1 MADKKYLGIDLGT
14 SNSAL
19 SCFEGD
25 KLITEDV
32 EQLRSAS
39 SSIKKKS
46 LDSCLYIAKNG
57 EFKDGDLNLSWGP
70 QKYIVGDFAKNHG
83 AMNPDR
89 LISSAKSWLCQNRIP
104 REEKILPWK
113 GSSEQKY
120 SPLEA
125 STIYLKHLMKTLDSE
140 PEAPVT
146 ITVPASFDE
155 VARELTVK
163 AALDAGIKDCV
174 LLEEPQAAFYSWI
187 SEREGSWRDDLAKG
201 DVVLVC
207 DVGGGT
213 SDFSLIAIDEENGN
227 LALRRLAVGDHLLL
241 GGDNMDAALAYMLA
255 TKHEKTNPKLDHWQL
270 KSLTLQVKSAKEK
283 LLGDTSLNEINL
295 SVSSRGASLFSS
307 AVSFKL
313 TREEVEKYLIQG
325 FFPLADENAKVNTSR
340 QLGLQTMGLKYE
352 VDPAITKHL
361 VCFLRKARQNVCSNE
376 QLRLL
381 SENLWN

>member
-1 MADKKYLGIDLGT
+1 
-14 SNSAL
+14 
-19 SCFEGD
+19 
-25 KLITEDV
+25 
-32 EQLRSAS
+32 
-39 SSIKKKS
+39 
-46 LDSCLYIAKNG
+46 
-57 EFKDGDLNLSWGP
+57 
-70 QKYIVGDFAKNHG
+70 
-83 AMNPDR
+83 MNPDR

-227 LALRRLAVGDHLLL
+227 LALRSLLWV
-241 GGDNMDAALAYMLA
+241 
-255 TKHEKTNPKLDHWQL
+255 TT
-270 KSLTLQVKSAKEK
+270 
-283 LLGDTSLNEINL
+283 
-295 SVSSRGASLFSS
+295 
-307 AVSFKL
+307 
-313 TREEVEKYLIQG
+313 
-325 FFPLADENAKVNTSR
+325 FF
-340 QLGLQTMGLKYE
+340 
-352 VDPAITKHL
+352 
-361 VCFLRKARQNVCSNE
+361 
-376 QLRLL
+376 
-381 SENLWN
+381 